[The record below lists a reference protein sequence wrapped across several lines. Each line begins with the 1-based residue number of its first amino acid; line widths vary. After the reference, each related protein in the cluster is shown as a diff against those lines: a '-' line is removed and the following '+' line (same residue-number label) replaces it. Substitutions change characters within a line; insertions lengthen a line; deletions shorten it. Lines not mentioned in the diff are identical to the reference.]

1 MLLLRFFARV
11 SRRYTRRNDLV
22 INDLVI
28 AVFIVAT
35 FVSIICDCFR
45 CEFLLLST
53 RHRGGYCD
61 SYCLICLYLCLR
73 NNSKAV
79 DIFGWSR
86 SCYRQFQVNLQGA
99 VAYCGGLPHS
109 FNKLCGRPP
118 QYATAPCKLTFDLL
132 TLKMVSESRVTWAI
146 SVPISVFLGLSV
158 KTDSLLNVYFTVLKL
173 HRNTLSY
180 QN

>member
-1 MLLLRFFARV
+1 MKLMLLPRFFARV
-11 SRRYTRRNDLV
+11 SHRYTRRNDLV

-35 FVSIICDCFR
+35 FVSIICECFR

-53 RHRGGYCD
+53 RHREGYCD

-86 SCYRQFQVNLQGA
+86 SCYRQFQQAVREAATICHRPLQ
-99 VAYCGGLPHS
+99 VDLWP
-109 FNKLCGRPP
+109 
-118 QYATAPCKLTFDLL
+118 FDLENG
-132 TLKMVSESRVTWAI
+132 VRVTCDVGYLWANF
-146 SVPISVFLGLSV
+146 S
-158 KTDSLLNVYFTVLKL
+158 L
-173 HRNTLSY
+173 HRPLC
-180 QN
+180 QDW